1 MSQPNLPTPPE
12 QPTPQPESDVQ
23 QLPSPVQSQASTQ
36 SQVQPP
42 TQTQTQT
49 QTPAPTPPTS
59 APESNISLVNV
70 IAAITAPLSPSQLNQ
85 QLKTFAPKEVRD
97 LIFASLLPDGQ
108 DPLSVLDIQANTL
121 GILHIL

>member
-12 QPTPQPESDVQ
+12 QPTPQHEPDVQ
-23 QLPSPVQSQASTQ
+23 QQPSPVQSQA
-36 SQVQPP
+36 P
-42 TQTQTQT
+42 TQTQV
-49 QTPAPTPPTS
+49 PTPPTGS
-59 APESNISLVNV
+59 TEHNISLVN
-70 IAAITAPLSPSQLNQ
+70 IITAITTAASPSYLNQ

-97 LIFASLLPDGQ
+97 VILASLLPDGQ